1 MPVMSKGE
9 SWGLRRSTIAVSAG
23 RPLPDPGAPLNVG
36 IDLSATF
43 HAGTEANYLRQGGS
57 DLTRAF
63 EAALGAL
70 EGGRAL
76 GFASGMAAIAAVI
89 EGLPNG
95 GTIVAPLSVYSG
107 TSMLLDEQI
116 RLGRVDVRR
125 VAISDTMAVLAALAQ
140 PPAPVLLVVETPTN
154 PMFEVADLPVLV
166 EAAHAVGAL
175 VAVDSTWNSP
185 VVLRPLEHGADIVM
199 HSATKYLAGHSDV
212 LMGALVVADDDL
224 MGRLKARRDLA
235 GAVPGALETYLT
247 LRGMRTL
254 AVRMDRAQANA
265 VAIAGRLNTHPAVE
279 KVLFPGLPDDP
290 AYERAT
296 RLHDGYGAMISFLV
310 RGGQP
315 AADAVCE
322 RVSLITHAT
331 SLGGVESLIERR
343 ARYAV
348 DAANGAP
355 DNLLRLSVGIEHVED
370 LWDDL
375 VQALADPSRAA
386 DPQFTGSAAGSSN
399 GRDRS

>member
-1 MPVMSKGE
+1 MNNGDFS
-9 SWGLRRSTIAVSAG
+9 SLRQSTIAVAAG
-23 RPLPDPGAPLNVG
+23 RPAPDPGAPLNVG
-36 IDLSATF
+36 INLSATF

-57 DLTRAF
+57 DLSRAF
-63 EAALGAL
+63 ETALGEL

-76 GFASGMAAIAAVI
+76 GFGSGMAAIAAVI
-89 EGLPNG
+89 EGLPSG
-95 GTIVAPLSVYSG
+95 STIVAPRSVYSG
-107 TSMLLDEQI
+107 TSMLLDEQV
-116 RLGRVDVRR
+116 RLGRADVRR
-125 VAISDTMAVLAALAQ
+125 VDISDTAAVLDALRQ
-140 PPAPVLLVVETPTN
+140 QPAPALLWVETPTN
-154 PMFEVADLPVLV
+154 PMFEIADLPVLV

-185 VVLRPLEHGADIVM
+185 VVLRPLEYGADIVM

-212 LMGALVVADDDL
+212 LMGALVAADDEVWS
-224 MGRLKARRDLA
+224 RLKARRDLG
-235 GAVPGALETYLT
+235 GAVPGALEIYLT

-254 AVRMDRAQANA
+254 SVRMERAQANA
-265 VAIAGRLNTHPAVE
+265 LELANRLNAHPAIE
-279 KVLFPGLPDDP
+279 RVLFPGLPDDP
-290 AYERAT
+290 GHERAT

-310 RGGQP
+310 RGGM
-315 AADAVCE
+315 AVADAVCE

-355 DNLLRLSVGIEHVED
+355 DNLLRFSVGIEHVED

-375 VQALADPSRAA
+375 VQALAD
-386 DPQFTGSAAGSSN
+386 
-399 GRDRS
+399 

>member
-1 MPVMSKGE
+1 MNNSDT
-9 SWGLRRSTIAVSAG
+9 SGLRPSTIAVAAG
-23 RPLPDPGAPLNVG
+23 RPVPDPGAPLNVG
-36 IDLSATF
+36 IGLSATF

-63 EAALGAL
+63 ETALGEL

-76 GFASGMAAIAAVI
+76 GFGSGMAAIAAVM
-89 EGLPNG
+89 EGLPSG
-95 GTIVAPLSVYSG
+95 STIVAPRSVYSG

-116 RLGRVDVRR
+116 RLGRAQVRR
-125 VAISDTMAVLAALAQ
+125 VDISDTASVLAALRQ
-140 PPAPVLLVVETPTN
+140 QPAPALLWVETPTN
-154 PMFEVADLPVLV
+154 PMFEVADLPILV
-166 EAAHAVGAL
+166 EVAHAVGAL

-185 VVLRPLEHGADIVM
+185 VVLRPLKYGADIVM

-212 LMGALVVADDDL
+212 LMGALVVADDDVWAQ
-224 MGRLKARRDLA
+224 LKARRDLA

-254 AVRMDRAQANA
+254 SVRMDRAQANA
-265 VAIAGRLNTHPAVE
+265 AELAVRLNAHPGVE
-279 KVLFPGLPDDP
+279 RVLFPGLPDDP
-290 AYERAT
+290 GHERVT

-310 RGGQP
+310 RGDGA

-355 DNLLRLSVGIEHVED
+355 ANLLRFSVGIEHVED
-370 LWDDL
+370 LWNDL
-375 VQALADPSRAA
+375 VQALE
-386 DPQFTGSAAGSSN
+386 G
-399 GRDRS
+399 